1 MTINDWL
8 IILGL
13 ITIFALALYAV
24 ILWRRVWR
32 NQQRLARQEQ
42 ERNAR
47 LEGDI
52 RILAQSLLSGQL
64 PLIEGAIRIK
74 VLLDNYSGQRRADL
88 DLQVFETIYDA
99 TAHIPTHQA
108 WTDLPKTQRRLHE
121 RQMETLETQHRS
133 DVLQIARALS
143 NGVRPDAPDA
153 ASKGQTA
160 E

>member
-1 MTINDWL
+1 MTIHDWL

-13 ITIFALALYAV
+13 VTIFALALYAV

-32 NQQRLARQEQ
+32 NQQRLTRQQQ

-52 RILAQSLLSGQL
+52 QILAQSLLSGQL

-74 VLLDNYSGQRRADL
+74 VLLDNYSGPRRADL
-88 DLQVFETIYDA
+88 NVQVFEAIYDA
-99 TAHIPTHQA
+99 TVHIPTHQG
-108 WTDLPKTQRRLHE
+108 WTDLPKAQRRLHE
-121 RQMETLETQHRS
+121 RQMETLETEHRS
-133 DVLQIARALS
+133 EVLQIARVLS
-143 NGVRPDAPDA
+143 SGVRPAAPGA
-153 ASKGQTA
+153 ADKNQTA

>member
-32 NQQRLARQEQ
+32 NQQRLAKQEQ
-42 ERNAR
+42 ERNTR

-74 VLLDNYSGQRRADL
+74 VLLDNYSGQRRADVN
-88 DLQVFETIYDA
+88 LQVFETIYDA

-108 WTDLPKTQRRLHE
+108 WTELPKAQRRLHE
-121 RQMETLETQHRS
+121 RQMETLEAQHRS
-133 DVLQIARALS
+133 EVVQIARVLS
-143 NGVRPDAPDA
+143 SGVRPATPGA
-153 ASKGQTA
+153 AGKDQTA